1 MNRKTEK
8 PKNRKTK
15 RPKNGKTEKLKN
27 LRFFTFLCFFVF
39 SFFRFYVCG
48 AQAAGTITLR
58 LMAVNPAD
66 SEQTVPVKVY
76 LPVEVKPEDVIYK
89 GDLSI
94 AYDAQLGSY
103 YVFGEYQLKP
113 RETLEKEIELR
124 DVWQIDATQI
134 ALMRQE
140 AKDVLEQF
148 KKTRFF
154 EKAALL
160 YEGIDKKLKEVE
172 EMQAMSSA
180 SPSYKISNYR
190 NGEGLLKSAKADL
203 LAAKTLLSEVTPRGL
218 TGLTWKIILFIIIFL
233 AILGAGFFF
242 IWQRQMK
249 LEAEQQQKAQQQQQ
263 QQG

>member
-1 MNRKTEK
+1 MGDKKMRA
-8 PKNRKTK
+8 
-15 RPKNGKTEKLKN
+15 
-27 LRFFTFLCFFVF
+27 TFLTIFLLLFFAM
-39 SFFRFYVCG
+39 
-48 AQAAGTITLR
+48 AQAASTITLR

-76 LPVEVKPEDVIYK
+76 LPMEVKPEDVVYK

-103 YVFGEYQLKP
+103 YIFGEYQLKP
-113 RETLEKEIELR
+113 KETLEKEIELR
-124 DVWQIDATQI
+124 DVWQVDSTQI

-140 AKDVLEQF
+140 ANDVLEQF

-154 EKAALL
+154 DKATLL
-160 YEGIDKKLKEVE
+160 YDGIDKKLREVE
-172 EMQAMSSA
+172 EMQDMSSA

-190 NGEGLLKSAKADL
+190 NGVSLLHSAKADL
-203 LAAKTLLSEVTPRGL
+203 LAAKTLLSEVAPRGL
-218 TGLTWKIILFIIIFL
+218 TGLTWKVILFIIVFL

-249 LEAEQQQKAQQQQQ
+249 LEAEQQKAQQQQQ
-263 QQG
+263 QQQN